1 MNEKKN
7 TITPSNTFLKKCL
20 LLALPLF
27 CLFSLLFP
35 GREHSARSLATKSV
49 ERKAASNNGEA
60 SFSPVEAAAFGRP
73 HIHPNWKHNQM
84 PPADR
89 TGPGDDTIM
98 LLGIFSTILEPKK
111 EAETRQMIRD
121 TYLSYN
127 NDSRV
132 CSLQDYMR
140 LRDNNTGSANN
151 CKVVYTFVIGGLE
164 GGPTDHY
171 RSKEPLTIDPDLF
184 KNIHESDVTYLN
196 IKENM
201 NEGKTPTWFKYCASL
216 FGKYRFDYSAKVDQD
231 TMINMPHFLDFIITD
246 LAPYPYNVRIYGGNF
261 IRNGIQTRFGHFYA
275 SGQFYFLSSDMAAF
289 VSSDELDREGI
300 IDNQISR
307 QHPSTTKAP
316 HSEDLDMGTYV
327 HHHPYP
333 VKLVTMLHR
342 VLYIHN
348 VKTVDYWMELWKEV
362 EGLPPLTRAIGYIQ
376 KVITVNDYVDWKK
389 GNE

>member
-7 TITPSNTFLKKCL
+7 TMTPSNTYLKKRL

-35 GREHSARSLATKSV
+35 GSKDSARSLAAKSV
-49 ERKAASNNGEA
+49 ERKAASNNGEV
-60 SFSPVEAAAFGRP
+60 SVSPVEATFGKVL
-73 HIHPNWKHNQM
+73 IHPNWTHKQM

-89 TGPGDDTIM
+89 TGPGDDTVM
-98 LLGIFSTILEPKK
+98 LLGIFSTILEPEK

-140 LRDNNTGSANN
+140 LRDNNTESANT
-151 CKVVYTFVIGGLE
+151 CKVVYTFVIGGREE
-164 GGPTDHY
+164 GPSDHY
-171 RSKEPLTIDPDLF
+171 RSKEPLTIDPALF

-201 NEGKTPTWFKYCASL
+201 NEGKTTTWFKYCASL
-216 FGKYRFDYSAKVDQD
+216 FEEYGFDYSAKADED

-246 LAPYPYNVRIYGGNF
+246 LAPYPYNVRIFGGNF
-261 IRNGIQTRFGHFYA
+261 IRNARQTRVGHIYA
-275 SGQFYFLSSDMAAF
+275 SGQFYFLSSDMTAF
-289 VSSDELDREGI
+289 VSSDELDRESI
-300 IDNQISR
+300 IETRLARKS
-307 QHPSTTKAP
+307 PSQLKP
-316 HSEDLDMGTYV
+316 RNEDLDMGTHV

-333 VKLVTMLHR
+333 VKFVQMSQR
-342 VLYIHN
+342 VVYIHK
-348 VKTVDYWMELWKEV
+348 VKTVERWMELWREV
-362 EGLPPLTRAIGYIQ
+362 EGLPPITRVIGMTQ
-376 KVITVNDYVDWKK
+376 KIVSADSYATWKK